1 MATSVK
7 ITTIGNSVGIVLPK
21 EVLNRLHVEK
31 GDMLY
36 LTESPEGDRLPKTRG
51 MSRAAAALKRKAFHP
66 PLAIDFDKCTHCGEC
81 DTGCRVGAKNTL
93 DRNYLEEV
101 DARDGGER

>member
-1 MATSVK
+1 MATAVK

-36 LTESPEGDRLPKTRG
+36 VTDSPGGVQLSPYNVTLAQKLDAFEQVMRENRDV
-51 MSRAAAALKRKAFHP
+51 LKK
-66 PLAIDFDKCTHCGEC
+66 LAE
-81 DTGCRVGAKNTL
+81 
-93 DRNYLEEV
+93 
-101 DARDGGER
+101 

>member
-31 GDMLY
+31 GDSLY
-36 LTESPEGDRLPKTRG
+36 VTETPDGVQLTPYDKDFAEVMDAAKRVMRKNRDVLRRL
-51 MSRAAAALKRKAFHP
+51 AQ
-66 PLAIDFDKCTHCGEC
+66 
-81 DTGCRVGAKNTL
+81 
-93 DRNYLEEV
+93 
-101 DARDGGER
+101 

>member
-1 MATSVK
+1 MATAVK

-36 LTESPEGDRLPKTRG
+36 VTDSPEGVLLSPYNAEFAQKLDAFEQIMRENRDV
-51 MSRAAAALKRKAFHP
+51 LKK
-66 PLAIDFDKCTHCGEC
+66 LAE
-81 DTGCRVGAKNTL
+81 
-93 DRNYLEEV
+93 
-101 DARDGGER
+101 